1 MNIED
6 LKKFKKYNPDLKI
19 RELKNGNTTV
29 YIIYFETLCKSNT
42 INDFIL
48 KPIYDDKIKSLDDI
62 KNKLPS
68 GNLLEIN
75 DKNTLYDNLYSGFT
89 IISIDNKF
97 ISFETKESLDS
108 GIVAATNE
116 KVIKGPKDAFTENYQ
131 SNVGLI
137 RKRIRSKNLKVN
149 EYTIG
154 TSSKTKVA
162 LFYLDDIVNK
172 DLVNKIEKK
181 LKTMS
186 LDYVANS
193 NYIIDAMNKKNNIMP
208 TNIMT
213 ERPDLT
219 SFLLMEGRIAIM
231 VENSPQVIIIPM
243 FFSDTIHTIDD
254 YYQNSKNVSV
264 TRIIRVI
271 AFIISVTIPGMYL
284 ALTTFNQ
291 EALPTSLLI
300 NFSIQRQGVPFPS
313 IVEALVMFLI
323 FEILKE
329 SDTRIP
335 FVVGTSMSIVGA
347 LVLGQAAVD
356 AGLISPIMIIIIAVS
371 SVTSF
376 LFNDNDLVN
385 AIRVWKLIFILLSA
399 FAGLYGFFIALL
411 LFLVKISSMDSYG
424 FDYVTVDGILK
435 SNIQKNCIILTKKFK
450 LNKRNSVLTKNTEKI
465 CINYNNFIYF
475 INIFWML

>member
-75 DKNTLYDNLYSGFT
+75 DENTLYDNLYSGFT

-193 NYIIDAMNKKNNIMP
+193 NYIIDAMSKKNNIMP

-347 LVLGQAAVD
+347 LVLGQAAVS
-356 AGLISPIMIIIIAVS
+356 AGIVSPILIIIVAITGIA
-371 SVTSF
+371 SF
-376 LFNDNDLVN
+376 
-385 AIRVWKLIFILLSA
+385 AIPDFSFGFHLRYFRFAFILFGFMAGFLGISLGLFIYISLLCSIKSFGVSFMSP
-399 FAGLYGFFIALL
+399 FAPASNSKGNGYLL
-411 LFLVKISSMDSYG
+411 EPIWKREFRAPYMAPKSPKDQEKISM
-424 FDYVTVDGILK
+424 K
-435 SNIQKNCIILTKKFK
+435 WK
-450 LNKRNSVLTKNTEKI
+450 
-465 CINYNNFIYF
+465 YNNKT
-475 INIFWML
+475 N

>member
-19 RELKNGNTTV
+19 RELKNGNTTI

-75 DKNTLYDNLYSGFT
+75 DENTLYDNLYSGFT

-137 RKRIRSKNLKVN
+137 RKRIRSKNLKIN

-154 TSSKTKVA
+154 TSSKTRVA

-181 LKTMS
+181 LKTMN

-435 SNIQKNCIILTKKFK
+435 SNIQKNGIILTKKFK
-450 LNKRNSVLTKNTEKI
+450 LNKRNSVLTKNTERR
-465 CINYNNFIYF
+465 
-475 INIFWML
+475 

>member
-19 RELKNGNTTV
+19 RELKNGNTTI

-75 DKNTLYDNLYSGFT
+75 DENTLYDNLYSGFT

-108 GIVAATNE
+108 GIIAATNE

-137 RKRIRSKNLKVN
+137 RKRIRSKNLKIN

-181 LKTMS
+181 LKTMN

-435 SNIQKNCIILTKKFK
+435 SNIQKNGIILTKKFK
-450 LNKRNSVLTKNTEKI
+450 LNKRNSVLTKNTERR
-465 CINYNNFIYF
+465 
-475 INIFWML
+475 

>member
-75 DKNTLYDNLYSGFT
+75 DENTLYDNLYSGFT

-108 GIVAATNE
+108 GIVVATNE

-131 SNVGLI
+131 SNMGLI

-193 NYIIDAMNKKNNIMP
+193 NYIIDAMSKKNNIMP

-271 AFIISVTIPGMYL
+271 AFIISVTVPGIYL

-313 IVEALVMFLI
+313 VVEALVMFLI

-329 SDTRIP
+329 SDTRIS

-411 LFLVKISSMDSYG
+411 LFIVKISSMDSYG

-435 SNIQKNCIILTKKFK
+435 SDIQKNGIILTKKFK
-450 LNKRNSVLTKNTEKI
+450 LNKRNSVLTKNTERR
-465 CINYNNFIYF
+465 
-475 INIFWML
+475 

>member
-19 RELKNGNTTV
+19 RELKNGDTTV

-75 DKNTLYDNLYSGFT
+75 DENTLYDNLYSGFT

-108 GIVAATNE
+108 GIIAATNE

-131 SNVGLI
+131 SNIGLI

-172 DLVNKIEKK
+172 ELVNKIEKK

-193 NYIIDAMNKKNNIMP
+193 NYIIDAMSKKNNIMP

-284 ALTTFNQ
+284 AFTTFNQ

-435 SNIQKNCIILTKKFK
+435 SNIQKNGIILTKKFK
-450 LNKRNSVLTKNTEKI
+450 LNKRNSVLTKNTERR
-465 CINYNNFIYF
+465 
-475 INIFWML
+475 

>member
-75 DKNTLYDNLYSGFT
+75 DENTLYDNLYSGFT

-108 GIVAATNE
+108 GIVVATNE

-193 NYIIDAMNKKNNIMP
+193 NYIIDAMSKKNNIMP

-313 IVEALVMFLI
+313 VVEALVMFLI

-329 SDTRIP
+329 SDTRIS

-435 SNIQKNCIILTKKFK
+435 SNIQKNGIILTKKFK
-450 LNKRNSVLTKNTEKI
+450 LNKRNSVLTKNTERR
-465 CINYNNFIYF
+465 
-475 INIFWML
+475 

>member
-6 LKKFKKYNPDLKI
+6 LKKFEKYNPDLKI
-19 RELKNGNTTV
+19 RELKNGNTSV

-68 GNLLEIN
+68 GNLSEIN
-75 DKNTLYDNLYSGFT
+75 DENTLYDNLYSGFT

-131 SNVGLI
+131 SNMGLI

-193 NYIIDAMNKKNNIMP
+193 NYIIDAMSNKNNIMP

-264 TRIIRVI
+264 TRIIRVL
-271 AFIISVTIPGMYL
+271 AFIISVTIPGIYL

-385 AIRVWKLIFILLSA
+385 AIRVWKLIFIVLSA

-435 SNIQKNCIILTKKFK
+435 SNIEKNGIILTKKFK
-450 LNKRNSVLTKNTEKI
+450 LNKRNSVLTKNTERR
-465 CINYNNFIYF
+465 
-475 INIFWML
+475 

>member
-75 DKNTLYDNLYSGFT
+75 DENTLYDNLYSGFT

-108 GIVAATNE
+108 GIVTATNE

-193 NYIIDAMNKKNNIMP
+193 NYIIDAMSKKNNIMP

-313 IVEALVMFLI
+313 IIEALVMFLI

-435 SNIQKNCIILTKKFK
+435 SNIQKNGIILTKKFK
-450 LNKRNSVLTKNTEKI
+450 LNKRNSVLTKNTERR
-465 CINYNNFIYF
+465 
-475 INIFWML
+475 

>member
-6 LKKFKKYNPDLKI
+6 LKKFEKYNPDLKI
-19 RELKNGNTTV
+19 RELKNGNSSV

-75 DKNTLYDNLYSGFT
+75 DENTLYDNLYSGFT

-193 NYIIDAMNKKNNIMP
+193 NYIIDAMSKKNNIMP

-271 AFIISVTIPGMYL
+271 AFIISVTVPGIYL

-313 IVEALVMFLI
+313 VVEALVMFLI

-329 SDTRIP
+329 SDTRIS

-411 LFLVKISSMDSYG
+411 LFIVKISSMDSYG

-435 SNIQKNCIILTKKFK
+435 SNIQKNGIILTKKFK
-450 LNKRNSVLTKNTEKI
+450 LNKRNSVLTKNTERR
-465 CINYNNFIYF
+465 
-475 INIFWML
+475 

>member
-6 LKKFKKYNPDLKI
+6 LKKFEKYNPDLKI
-19 RELKNGNTTV
+19 RELKNGNTSV

-68 GNLLEIN
+68 GNLSEIN
-75 DKNTLYDNLYSGFT
+75 DENTLYDNLYSGFT

-131 SNVGLI
+131 SNMGLI

-193 NYIIDAMNKKNNIMP
+193 NYIIDAMSKKNNIMP

-264 TRIIRVI
+264 TRIIRVL
-271 AFIISVTIPGMYL
+271 AFIISVTIPGIYL

-435 SNIQKNCIILTKKFK
+435 SNIQKNGIILTKKFK
-450 LNKRNSVLTKNTEKI
+450 LNKRNSVLTKNTERR
-465 CINYNNFIYF
+465 
-475 INIFWML
+475 

>member
-19 RELKNGNTTV
+19 RELKNGDTTV

-75 DKNTLYDNLYSGFT
+75 DENTLYDNLYSGFT

-108 GIVAATNE
+108 GIIAATNE

-137 RKRIRSKNLKVN
+137 RKRIRSKNLKIN

-193 NYIIDAMNKKNNIMP
+193 NYIIDAMSKKNNIMP

-411 LFLVKISSMDSYG
+411 LFLVKISSMDSHG

-435 SNIQKNCIILTKKFK
+435 SNIQKNGIILTKKFK
-450 LNKRNSVLTKNTEKI
+450 LNKRNSVLTKNTERR
-465 CINYNNFIYF
+465 
-475 INIFWML
+475 

>member
-6 LKKFKKYNPDLKI
+6 LKNFKKYNPDLKI
-19 RELKNGNTTV
+19 RELKNGDTTV

-75 DKNTLYDNLYSGFT
+75 DENTLYDNLYSGFT

-108 GIVAATNE
+108 GIIAATNE

-154 TSSKTKVA
+154 TSSKTKVT

-193 NYIIDAMNKKNNIMP
+193 NYIIDAMSKKNNIMP

-435 SNIQKNCIILTKKFK
+435 SNIQKNGIILTKKFK
-450 LNKRNSVLTKNTEKI
+450 LNKRNSVLTKNTERR
-465 CINYNNFIYF
+465 
-475 INIFWML
+475 

>member
-1 MNIED
+1 MNIEN

-75 DKNTLYDNLYSGFT
+75 DENTLYDNLYSGFT

-108 GIVAATNE
+108 GIVVATNE

-193 NYIIDAMNKKNNIMP
+193 NYIIDAMSKKNNIMP

-271 AFIISVTIPGMYL
+271 AFIISVTVPGIYL

-313 IVEALVMFLI
+313 VVEALVMFLI

-329 SDTRIP
+329 SDTRIS

-435 SNIQKNCIILTKKFK
+435 SNIQKNGIILTKKFK
-450 LNKRNSVLTKNTEKI
+450 LNKRNSVLTKNTERR
-465 CINYNNFIYF
+465 
-475 INIFWML
+475 

>member
-29 YIIYFETLCKSNT
+29 FIIYFETLCKSNT

-75 DKNTLYDNLYSGFT
+75 DENTLYDNLYSGFT

-108 GIVAATNE
+108 CIVTATNE

-193 NYIIDAMNKKNNIMP
+193 NYIIDAMSKKNNIMP

-435 SNIQKNCIILTKKFK
+435 SNIQKNGIILTKKFK
-450 LNKRNSVLTKNTEKI
+450 LNKRNSVLTKNTERR
-465 CINYNNFIYF
+465 
-475 INIFWML
+475 

>member
-6 LKKFKKYNPDLKI
+6 LKKLMTYNPDLKI
-19 RELKNGNTTV
+19 RELKNNSTII
-29 YIIYFETLCKSNT
+29 YIIYFDTLCKSNT

-48 KPIYDDKIKSLDDI
+48 KPIYDDKIISIDDI

-68 GNLLEIN
+68 GNLSEIN
-75 DKNTLYDNLYSGFT
+75 DENTLYDKLYSGFC
-89 IISIDNKF
+89 IISIKNKF
-97 ISFETKESLDS
+97 ISFETRESLDS
-108 GIVAATNE
+108 GISAATNE

-131 SNVGLI
+131 SNIGLI

-154 TSSKTKVA
+154 TSSKTKVS
-162 LFYLDDIVNK
+162 LIYLDDIANK
-172 DLVNKIEKK
+172 DLINKIDKK
-181 LKTMS
+181 LKTMT

-193 NYIIDAMNKKNNIMP
+193 NYIVDSMNKNNTIMP
-208 TNIMT
+208 VNIMT

-219 SFLLMEGRIAIM
+219 SFLLMEGRIAIA

-264 TRIIRVI
+264 TRIIRVL

-300 NFSIQRQGVPFPS
+300 NFSIQREGVPFPS
-313 IVEALVMFLI
+313 IVEALIMFLI

-371 SVTSF
+371 SVASF

-385 AIRVWKLIFILLSA
+385 AIRIWKLIFILLSA

-411 LFLVKISSMDSYG
+411 LFITKISSMNSFG
-424 FDYVTVDGILK
+424 FDYVTPDGILK
-435 SNIQKNCIILTKKFK
+435 SNTNKNGIILTKKFK
-450 LNKRNSVLTKNTEKI
+450 LNKRNPVLTKNTKRR
-465 CINYNNFIYF
+465 
-475 INIFWML
+475 

>member
-19 RELKNGNTTV
+19 RELKNGDTTV

-48 KPIYDDKIKSLDDI
+48 RPIYDDKIKSLDDI

-75 DKNTLYDNLYSGFT
+75 DENTLYDNLYSGFT

-108 GIVAATNE
+108 GIVVATNE

-131 SNVGLI
+131 SNMGLI

-193 NYIIDAMNKKNNIMP
+193 NYIIDAMSKKNNIMP

-271 AFIISVTIPGMYL
+271 AFIISVTVPGIYL

-313 IVEALVMFLI
+313 VVEALVMFLI

-329 SDTRIP
+329 SDTRIS

-411 LFLVKISSMDSYG
+411 LFIVKISSMDSYG

-435 SNIQKNCIILTKKFK
+435 SNIQKNGIILTKKFK
-450 LNKRNSVLTKNTEKI
+450 LNKRNSVLTKNTERR
-465 CINYNNFIYF
+465 
-475 INIFWML
+475 

>member
-19 RELKNGNTTV
+19 RELKNGDTTV

-48 KPIYDDKIKSLDDI
+48 KPIYDDKIKSLDDV

-75 DKNTLYDNLYSGFT
+75 DENTLYDNLYSGFT

-108 GIVAATNE
+108 GIIAATNE

-137 RKRIRSKNLKVN
+137 RKRIRSKNLKIN

-154 TSSKTKVA
+154 TSSKTRVA

-181 LKTMS
+181 LKTMN

-193 NYIIDAMNKKNNIMP
+193 NYIIDAMSKKNNIMP

-284 ALTTFNQ
+284 AFTTFNQ

-435 SNIQKNCIILTKKFK
+435 SNIQKNGIILTKKFK
-450 LNKRNSVLTKNTEKI
+450 LNKRNSVLTKNTERR
-465 CINYNNFIYF
+465 
-475 INIFWML
+475 

>member
-75 DKNTLYDNLYSGFT
+75 DENTLYDNLYSGFT

-108 GIVAATNE
+108 GIVTATNE

-131 SNVGLI
+131 NNIGLI

-193 NYIIDAMNKKNNIMP
+193 NYIIDAMSKKNNIMP

-435 SNIQKNCIILTKKFK
+435 SNIQKNGIILTKKFK
-450 LNKRNSVLTKNTEKI
+450 LNKRNSVLTKNTERR
-465 CINYNNFIYF
+465 
-475 INIFWML
+475 

>member
-19 RELKNGNTTV
+19 RELKNGDTTV

-75 DKNTLYDNLYSGFT
+75 DENTLYDNLYSGFT

-108 GIVAATNE
+108 GIIAATNE

-131 SNVGLI
+131 SNIGLI
-137 RKRIRSKNLKVN
+137 RKRIRSKNLKIN

-162 LFYLDDIVNK
+162 LFYLNDIVNK
-172 DLVNKIEKK
+172 DLVNIIEKK

-193 NYIIDAMNKKNNIMP
+193 NYIIDAMSKKNNIMP

-435 SNIQKNCIILTKKFK
+435 SNIQKNGIILTKKFK
-450 LNKRNSVLTKNTEKI
+450 LNKRNSVLTKNTERR
-465 CINYNNFIYF
+465 
-475 INIFWML
+475 

>member
-75 DKNTLYDNLYSGFT
+75 DENTLYDNLYSGFT

-137 RKRIRSKNLKVN
+137 RKRIRSKNLKIN

-154 TSSKTKVA
+154 TSSKTRVA

-181 LKTMS
+181 LKTMN

-424 FDYVTVDGILK
+424 FDYVTVDSILK
-435 SNIQKNCIILTKKFK
+435 SNIQKNGIILTKKFK
-450 LNKRNSVLTKNTEKI
+450 LNKRNSVLTKNTERR
-465 CINYNNFIYF
+465 
-475 INIFWML
+475 

>member
-1 MNIED
+1 MNIND
-6 LKKFKKYNPDLKI
+6 IKKFKKYNPDLKI

-75 DKNTLYDNLYSGFT
+75 DENTLYDNLYSGFT

-193 NYIIDAMNKKNNIMP
+193 NYIIDAMSKKNNIMP

-284 ALTTFNQ
+284 AFTTFNQ

-435 SNIQKNCIILTKKFK
+435 SNIQKNGIILTKKFK
-450 LNKRNSVLTKNTEKI
+450 LNKRNSVLTKNTERR
-465 CINYNNFIYF
+465 
-475 INIFWML
+475 

>member
-48 KPIYDDKIKSLDDI
+48 RPIYDDKIKSLDDI

-75 DKNTLYDNLYSGFT
+75 DENTLYDNLYSGFT

-137 RKRIRSKNLKVN
+137 RKRIRSKHLKVN

-172 DLVNKIEKK
+172 VLVNKIEKK

-193 NYIIDAMNKKNNIMP
+193 NYIIDAMSKKNNIMP

-435 SNIQKNCIILTKKFK
+435 SNIQKNGIILTKKFK
-450 LNKRNSVLTKNTEKI
+450 LNKRNEVLTKNTERR
-465 CINYNNFIYF
+465 
-475 INIFWML
+475 

>member
-75 DKNTLYDNLYSGFT
+75 DENTLYDNLYSGFT

-193 NYIIDAMNKKNNIMP
+193 NYIIDSMNKKNNIMP

-435 SNIQKNCIILTKKFK
+435 SNIQKNGIILTKKFK
-450 LNKRNSVLTKNTEKI
+450 LNKRNSVLTKNTERR
-465 CINYNNFIYF
+465 
-475 INIFWML
+475 

>member
-75 DKNTLYDNLYSGFT
+75 DENTLYDNLYSGFT

-137 RKRIRSKNLKVN
+137 RKRIRSKNLKIN

-162 LFYLDDIVNK
+162 LFYLDDTVNK

-193 NYIIDAMNKKNNIMP
+193 NYIIDAMSKKNNIMP

-435 SNIQKNCIILTKKFK
+435 SNIQKNGIILTKKFK
-450 LNKRNSVLTKNTEKI
+450 LNKRNSVLTKNTERR
-465 CINYNNFIYF
+465 
-475 INIFWML
+475 

>member
-6 LKKFKKYNPDLKI
+6 LKNFKKYNPDLKI
-19 RELKNGNTTV
+19 RELKNGNTPV

-75 DKNTLYDNLYSGFT
+75 DENTLYDNLYSGFT

-137 RKRIRSKNLKVN
+137 RKRIRSKNLKIN

-154 TSSKTKVA
+154 TSSKTRVA

-181 LKTMS
+181 LKTMN

-193 NYIIDAMNKKNNIMP
+193 NYIIDAMSKKNNIIP

-385 AIRVWKLIFILLSA
+385 AIRVWKLLFILLSA

-435 SNIQKNCIILTKKFK
+435 SNIQKNGIILTKKFK
-450 LNKRNSVLTKNTEKI
+450 LNKRNSVLTKNTERR
-465 CINYNNFIYF
+465 
-475 INIFWML
+475 

>member
-19 RELKNGNTTV
+19 RELKNGNTNI

-75 DKNTLYDNLYSGFT
+75 DESTLYDNLYSGFT

-137 RKRIRSKNLKVN
+137 RKRIRSKNLKIN

-154 TSSKTKVA
+154 TSSKTRVA

-181 LKTMS
+181 LKTMN

-435 SNIQKNCIILTKKFK
+435 SNIQKNGIILTKKFK
-450 LNKRNSVLTKNTEKI
+450 LNKRNSVLTKNTERR
-465 CINYNNFIYF
+465 
-475 INIFWML
+475 

>member
-75 DKNTLYDNLYSGFT
+75 DENTLYDNLYSGFT

-108 GIVAATNE
+108 GIVVATNE

-131 SNVGLI
+131 SNMGLI

-193 NYIIDAMNKKNNIMP
+193 NYIIDAMSKKNNIMP

-271 AFIISVTIPGMYL
+271 AFIISVTVPGIYL

-313 IVEALVMFLI
+313 VVEALVMFLI

-329 SDTRIP
+329 SDTRIS

-411 LFLVKISSMDSYG
+411 LFIVKISSMDSYG

-435 SNIQKNCIILTKKFK
+435 SNIQKNGIILTKNL
-450 LNKRNSVLTKNTEKI
+450 LN
-465 CINYNNFIYF
+465 F
-475 INIFWML
+475 

>member
-75 DKNTLYDNLYSGFT
+75 DENTLYDNLYSGFT

-108 GIVAATNE
+108 GIIAATNE

-131 SNVGLI
+131 NNVGLI

-193 NYIIDAMNKKNNIMP
+193 NYIIDAMSKKNNIMP

-313 IVEALVMFLI
+313 IIEALVMFLI

-399 FAGLYGFFIALL
+399 FAGLYGFFIAL
-411 LFLVKISSMDSYG
+411 FIPCKNIKYG
-424 FDYVTVDGILK
+424 FIW
-435 SNIQKNCIILTKKFK
+435 I
-450 LNKRNSVLTKNTEKI
+450 
-465 CINYNNFIYF
+465 
-475 INIFWML
+475 

>member
-6 LKKFKKYNPDLKI
+6 LKNFKKYNPDLKI

-75 DKNTLYDNLYSGFT
+75 DENTLYNNLYSGFS

-108 GIVAATNE
+108 GIIAATNE

-137 RKRIRSKNLKVN
+137 RKRIRSKNLKVS

-193 NYIIDAMNKKNNIMP
+193 NYIIDAMSKKNNIMP

-271 AFIISVTIPGMYL
+271 AFIISVTIPGIYL

-411 LFLVKISSMDSYG
+411 LFLVKISSMESYG

-435 SNIQKNCIILTKKFK
+435 SNIQKNGIILTKKFK
-450 LNKRNSVLTKNTEKI
+450 LNKRNSVLTKNTERR
-465 CINYNNFIYF
+465 
-475 INIFWML
+475 

>member
-29 YIIYFETLCKSNT
+29 YITYFETLCKSNT

-75 DKNTLYDNLYSGFT
+75 DENTLYDNLYSGFT

-108 GIVAATNE
+108 GIIAATNE

-137 RKRIRSKNLKVN
+137 RKRIRSKNLKIN

-154 TSSKTKVA
+154 TSSKTRVA

-181 LKTMS
+181 LKTMN

-193 NYIIDAMNKKNNIMP
+193 NYIIDAMSKKNNIMP

-435 SNIQKNCIILTKKFK
+435 SNIQKNGIILTKKFK
-450 LNKRNSVLTKNTEKI
+450 LNKRNSVLTKNTERR
-465 CINYNNFIYF
+465 
-475 INIFWML
+475 

>member
-1 MNIED
+1 MNIEN

-75 DKNTLYDNLYSGFT
+75 DENTLYDNLYSGFT

-108 GIVAATNE
+108 GIVVATNE

-131 SNVGLI
+131 SNMGLI

-193 NYIIDAMNKKNNIMP
+193 NYIIDAMSKKNNIMP

-271 AFIISVTIPGMYL
+271 AFIISVTVPGIYL

-313 IVEALVMFLI
+313 VVEALVMFLI

-329 SDTRIP
+329 SDTRIS

-411 LFLVKISSMDSYG
+411 LFIVKISSMDSYG

-435 SNIQKNCIILTKKFK
+435 SNIQKNGIILTKKFK
-450 LNKRNSVLTKNTEKI
+450 LNKRNSVLTKNTERR
-465 CINYNNFIYF
+465 
-475 INIFWML
+475 

>member
-6 LKKFKKYNPDLKI
+6 LKKFEKYNPDLKI
-19 RELKNGNTTV
+19 RELKNGNSSV

-75 DKNTLYDNLYSGFT
+75 NENTLYDNLYSGFT

-193 NYIIDAMNKKNNIMP
+193 NYIIDAMSKKNNIMP

-300 NFSIQRQGVPFPS
+300 NFSIQRQEVPFPS

-435 SNIQKNCIILTKKFK
+435 SNIQKNGIILTKKFK
-450 LNKRNSVLTKNTEKI
+450 LNKRNSVLTKNTERR
-465 CINYNNFIYF
+465 
-475 INIFWML
+475 